1 MIWIDPRISVFLFL
15 LVLATHVS
23 VAQNIP
29 EVKISIAANEKP
41 LADVLEEIAQKSK
54 SRFSYNPKRI
64 QSDQTINY
72 QATNKSVNEILVELG
87 NQFDFQY
94 SLVEGQIIL
103 KPVKRSEKSV
113 GESVQNVTLSG
124 FVKDAG
130 NGEGLIGPNIYIKA
144 LGVGTTTNAFGF
156 FSLTIPKGNYEISIT
171 FIGYKTFT
179 KSIDLKTSIREN
191 MLLEEEPHV
200 LSEILIMEAPAPV
213 VEEIQASK
221 INLRPRTVEERPA
234 LFGEMDVI
242 KSLESVPGIKLQS
255 DGSTFYSV
263 RGGSRDQNI
272 VLIDDSPIYN
282 PSHMLGIFSTIIP
295 DAITD
300 INVYRG
306 DIPASIGGRLSS
318 VLDIHTKKGND
329 QYLQAWGSGGLV
341 STKLGVEGPIKK
353 NVSSYLITGRFST
366 MRWLFQNADENLKE
380 FRFHDLTGK
389 TNFRFNSKNRM
400 FFSFYTGSD
409 HYFSGNNGISWS
421 NNAGTIRWNH
431 LFSEQLFLNTTVSAS
446 GYDYFLHTDVSKKQR
461 WNSHINNV
469 NLKTD
474 FSYFIKPQNELT
486 FGIGVNG
493 YNFNPGNVQEGSSNT
508 QISNQSIRNSVEF
521 VLYGS
526 HEVTLNKKWSI
537 KYGVRL
543 SSWTNIGEAFEFTFD
558 KNHNAIDTMVYKAGE
573 PYITFVKAEP
583 RLTLH
588 YLINEHSSLKASYS
602 RNVQNVHLISN
613 SISPFTSLDVWL
625 PSSVNIKPQLSD
637 QFTLGSYHQLAHSG
651 FSLVAEV
658 FYKKMYNQIDYE
670 THAETLLNPFVE
682 SELRFGTAQAYG
694 IEMQIKKDEGRLR
707 GMIGYSYARAKRHFA
722 ELNQGKTYNAY
733 ADRPNQINVTLSY
746 DVSLRWTIGMNWNY
760 LTGSPYSSPVSFYS
774 YNGLEVPVYGQK
786 NNDRLPDYH
795 RLDAAATVKL
805 NRNRESKFQHSL
817 TMSIYNV
824 YGRKNALYVN
834 YNKTELNSKDFKVP
848 SNLIDSER
856 AISQFYLFQFTPSV
870 TYNFKWR

>member
-1 MIWIDPRISVFLFL
+1 MIWIDPRTRVFLFL

-23 VAQNIP
+23 VAQNVP
-29 EVKISIAANEKP
+29 EVKISISAKEKS

-103 KPVKRSEKSV
+103 KPVKKSEKSV
-113 GESVQNVTLSG
+113 GESIQNVTLSG
-124 FVKDAG
+124 FVKDAS
-130 NGEGLIGPNIYIKA
+130 NGEGLIGPSVYIKA

-156 FSLTIPKGNYEISIT
+156 FSLTIPKGNYEVFIT
-171 FIGYKTFT
+171 FIGYKPFT

-191 MLLEEEPHV
+191 MLLEEEPQV
-200 LSEILIMEAPAPV
+200 LSEIIVMGAPAPV
-213 VEEIQASK
+213 VEEIQVSK
-221 INLRPRTVEERPA
+221 TNLRPRTVEERPA

-263 RGGSRDQNI
+263 RGGSRDQNL

-300 INVYRG
+300 INVYKG
-306 DIPASIGGRLSS
+306 DMPASIGGRLSS

-353 NVSSYLITGRFST
+353 NVSSYLLTGRFST

-389 TNFRFNSKNRM
+389 MNFRFNSKNRM

-409 HYFSGNNGISWS
+409 NYFSGNNGISWS

-431 LFSEQLFLNTTVSAS
+431 LFSERLFLNTTVSAS
-446 GYDYFLHTDVSKKQR
+446 GYDYFLYTDVSKNQR
-461 WNSHINNV
+461 WNSHINNF

-521 VLYGS
+521 VLYGN
-526 HEVTLNKKWSI
+526 HEVTLNKKWGI

-558 KNHNAIDTMVYKAGE
+558 KNHNAIDTLAYKAGE

-602 RNVQNVHLISN
+602 RNVQNAHLISN

-651 FSLVAEV
+651 FSLVAEA

-733 ADRPNQINVTLSY
+733 SDRPNQINVTLSF

-824 YGRKNALYVN
+824 YGRKNALYIN
-834 YNKTELNSKDFKVP
+834 YNKTELGSKDFKVP
-848 SNLIDSER
+848 SNLLDGER